1 MERQR
6 KLDQRVEKYL
16 QKLNKDMNL
25 TLMRSQNLP
34 NKTEI
39 ATEETKEG
47 RIKIKKEATIENRK
61 SSRIMTIK
69 LLNF

>member
-1 MERQR
+1 
-6 KLDQRVEKYL
+6 
-16 QKLNKDMNL
+16 MNL